1 LFFIA
6 LQMTEYR
13 IEFRHL
19 CLAAS
24 VMFLVAG
31 CGIKGH
37 FAQKPTE
44 VQARK
49 YLAEASRVIP
59 DPDVENPVPETYSQ
73 PPQLVATSQGLKMF
87 YYTRNQNPQMIG
99 GLVKGQFGNVVTI
112 TPETNQLIISC
123 ADKNNA
129 ETIVAFLDRV
139 DIPPIQI
146 KVDCMVFEHYADITF
161 DWETQVQIQNFLG
174 EELALQGLFPGA
186 GLREPARSEF
196 GLDIGYVS
204 QSSDVEVLVDML
216 VSRGYLKVLMNPK
229 VETVSGKPAK
239 VESWE
244 NVPITKIEY
253 KGSSTPYEITE
264 YIPVVDHLEVTP
276 HVYSDGS
283 IGLNTSIQIA
293 SKSTPEGAAQLPI
306 LTKREINIGENRLE
320 FGESLVIGGFRKNE
334 RISVIRGVPF
344 LKDLPF
350 LGILFSSKDFEDRA
364 KEVVFVLTPSVSG
377 GGVEHE
383 SMVDYIRQKH
393 AAPEMERQFQ
403 DLIFDPF
410 GSGDYYRRLEK
421 KVAEEEIK
429 RINTEIEVIATEKD
443 IAEAQS
449 QLSALEKDI
458 AGHKNLSQRQKNKHL
473 ETKAAL
479 EKHITEKKAEL
490 SQLKSNLEQEI
501 QQTAELQ
508 KQLEAA
514 QASSQQLEQKI
525 AQLESLKAELEK
537 QKQSNQQYQEL
548 TNKERQRAELLQH
561 QINELTS
568 QIQQLS
574 EGLKQL
580 ETGVKPGADS
590 QETPGSPSGQ
600 ETPESQAS
608 PGSQGSPETQQEPQS
623 GSPGETAAMP
633 EPAAEN
639 SQTDKSGEAE

>member
-1 LFFIA
+1 
-6 LQMTEYR
+6 MTEYR

-24 VMFLVAG
+24 VMFFVTG
-31 CGIKGH
+31 CGLKGH

-73 PPQLVATSQGLKMF
+73 PPQLVQTSQGLKMF

-99 GLVKGQFGNVVTI
+99 GLIKGQFGNVVTI

-123 ADKNNA
+123 ADKSNA

-139 DIPPIQI
+139 DIPPIQVKI
-146 KVDCMVFEHYADITF
+146 DCMVFEHYADITF
-161 DWETQVQIQNFLG
+161 DWETQVQILDFLG
-174 EELALQGLFPGA
+174 EDLALQGLFPGA

-204 QSSDVEVLVDML
+204 RSSDIEVLVDML

-276 HVYSDGS
+276 NVYSDGS
-283 IGLNTSIQIA
+283 IGLNTNIQIA

-306 LTKREINIGENRLE
+306 LTKREINIGENRFE

-344 LKDLPF
+344 LKDIPF
-350 LGILFSSKDFEDRA
+350 IGILFSSKDFEDRA

-393 AAPEMERQFQ
+393 AAPQMERQFQ
-403 DLIFDPF
+403 DFVFDPF

-449 QLSALEKDI
+449 KLSALEKEI
-458 AGHKNLSQRQKNKHL
+458 AGQKNLSQRQEKKHL

-490 SQLKSNLEQEI
+490 SQLKSNLEQEK
-501 QQTAELQ
+501 QQTAELE

-514 QASSQQLEQKI
+514 RASSQQLEQKI
-525 AQLESLKAELEK
+525 SQLENLKAELEK
-537 QKQSNQQYQEL
+537 QKQSNQQYQDL
-548 TNKERQRAELLQH
+548 TNKERQRAELLQQQIDELTA
-561 QINELTS
+561 QIN
-568 QIQQLS
+568 QLS
-574 EGLKQL
+574 QGLKQL
-580 ETGVKPGADS
+580 ETQGKPEADS
-590 QETPGSPSGQ
+590 QGTQDSPPQPEKPEPQAETGSPAAAD
-600 ETPESQAS
+600 SQQQPQADAS
-608 PGSQGSPETQQEPQS
+608 ED
-623 GSPGETAAMP
+623 TAATS

-639 SQTDKSGEAE
+639 SQTDKTGGQE